1 MRLQIITLLAIFAVA
16 IDVATGAKPCRA
28 NRPTTPESDQQTT
41 VNTVSEQ
48 TSPAPDSKAPCMAVW
63 ENLKAEDADFADYA
77 LSTKPT
83 ATADECGKV
92 CAAEIKCG
100 YSFFKTGKC
109 MSFERFIPT
118 DFVKNGDMSLV
129 FKLYLNGTTTCET
142 ATMDGLA
149 TSKEKMYYPDGGS
162 YWLFN
167 NIMDTVG
174 YASYNPE
181 LGYKR
186 RKRSI
191 LNWILN
197 Y

>member
-1 MRLQIITLLAIFAVA
+1 MRLQTFTLLAVLAVTA
-16 IDVATGAKPCRA
+16 HIGEAAKPCRA
-28 NRPTTPESDQQTT
+28 NRPTTESPTT
-41 VNTVSEQ
+41 SATKDPN
-48 TSPAPDSKAPCMAVW
+48 APCMAVW
-63 ENLKAEDADFADYA
+63 ENMKTEDESFGDYA
-77 LSTKPT
+77 LATTKA
-83 ATADECGKV
+83 ATAVECGQT
-92 CAAEIKCG
+92 CASDIKCA
-100 YSFFKTGKC
+100 YSFFKVDKC
-109 MSFERFIPT
+109 LTFERFIPA

-142 ATMDGLA
+142 ASLDGLA

-167 NIMDTVG
+167 NIMDTIG
-174 YASYNPE
+174 YASYNPA

-191 LNWILN
+191 LGWLLN